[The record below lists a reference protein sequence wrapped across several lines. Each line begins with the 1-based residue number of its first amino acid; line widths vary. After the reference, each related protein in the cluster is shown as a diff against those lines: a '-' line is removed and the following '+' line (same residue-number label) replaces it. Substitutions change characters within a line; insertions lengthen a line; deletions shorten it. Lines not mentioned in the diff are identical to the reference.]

1 MLYSNL
7 TFCNSEEKTTYF
19 NLYYY
24 VKNMFVDVKKIK
36 LCNFLSNF
44 LQLKSF
50 FKLNNLNHNI
60 T

>member
-50 FKLNNLNHNI
+50 FQVK
-60 T
+60 

>member
-24 VKNMFVDVKKIK
+24 EKICLLMSKK
-36 LCNFLSNF
+36 
-44 LQLKSF
+44 
-50 FKLNNLNHNI
+50 
-60 T
+60 

>member
-7 TFCNSEEKTTYF
+7 TFSNSEEKTTYF
-19 NLYYY
+19 NLFYY

-36 LCNFLSNF
+36 LCNFLSGF

-50 FKLNNLNHNI
+50 FQVK
-60 T
+60 